1 MRDVLSAVPRNQS
14 ATGTGQLREY
24 GNGAVLGVAVPQANP
39 VVEPEMSA
47 LLPAGFSMLATR
59 LKGSRSDSGQR
70 MVDYLTNLP
79 GSLEAYDTAQLDVV
93 GYACTGSSYL
103 VGEEAERRALDSAAE
118 RFGYPIISS
127 AQALRMALAHIGAQ
141 RIAVFAPYP
150 PFLVEAS
157 KHYWKSC
164 GLDVVDCASVALDTS
179 DTRDIYSITTP
190 VAMASFSALR
200 WQDADAI
207 MFTGTGM
214 PTLRA
219 LIEVSTLTGKPTLSS
234 NLSLAWALVRA
245 AGGHEFLAPPGP
257 NETLYGGWANRI
269 PV

>member
-1 MRDVLSAVPRNQS
+1 MSDVV
-14 ATGTGQLREY
+14 REY

-39 VVEPEMSA
+39 VVEPELAA
-47 LLPAGFSMLATR
+47 LLPAGFSMLVTR
-59 LKGSRSDSGQR
+59 LQGSRTDSRQR
-70 MVDYLTNLP
+70 LIDYLVNLP
-79 GSLEAYDTAQLDVV
+79 ASLETYDSARLDVL

-103 VGEEAERRALDSAAE
+103 VGADEERRALDAASA

-127 AQALRMALAHIGAQ
+127 AQALRRALDHLGA
-141 RIAVFAPYP
+141 RRVALFAPYP

-157 KHYWKSC
+157 KRYWEAV
-164 GLDVVDCASVALDTS
+164 GLDIADCATVSLDTS
-179 DTRDIYSITTP
+179 DTRDIYGITTP
-190 VAMASFSALR
+190 LVMSSFSRLR

-219 LIEVSTLTGKPTLSS
+219 LVEVSSMTGKPVLSS
-234 NLSLAWALVRA
+234 NLCLAWAMVRE
-245 AGGHEFLAPPGP
+245 AGGAAYLAPERVGEP
-257 NETLYGGWANRI
+257 LYGGWAARI